1 MKLRHINKVL
11 NKWGFNIA
19 RTVPEAMPGSSG
31 RPVGNMYT
39 LLQDLATRGID
50 CKSIVDVGANKGL
63 WSMMAKA
70 VFPDARFLLIEPQLE
85 MEEPLHK
92 ICSQYPQMQY
102 VLAGAG
108 PENTEM
114 VLTVWKDLLGSS
126 LLPPTEQGLQNS
138 GQQRTIPIVT
148 IDSLLQQ
155 MQFPLPQLV
164 KMDIQGFEIE
174 ALKGATTLLGHTEV
188 FILEVSLIPFDNHP
202 DLPLLYDVV
211 QFMQQR
217 GYVTYDFA
225 GFGRRPYDGAL
236 GQCDICFVKESG
248 SLRRSN
254 KW

>member
-1 MKLRHINKVL
+1 MNFGYELKKFIP
-11 NKWGFNIA
+11 
-19 RTVPEAMPGSSG
+19 VPPPANPY
-31 RPVGNMYT
+31 RPVGVMEF
-39 LLQDLATRGID
+39 LLQDLKARGFTPN
-50 CKSIVDVGANKGL
+50 SILDVGANKGS
-63 WSMMAKA
+63 WSKSTQLI
-70 VFPDARFLLIEPQLE
+70 FPNARFLLIEPQLE
-85 MEEPLHK
+85 MEAALHTL
-92 ICSQYPQMQY
+92 CSQYPQMQY

-126 LLPPTEQGLQNS
+126 LLPPTEQGLQKS
-138 GQQRTIPIVT
+138 GQQRTIPILT

-202 DLPLLYDVV
+202 NLPLLYDVV
-211 QFMQQR
+211 QFMHQK
-217 GYVTYDFA
+217 GYVAYDFA

-236 GQCDICFVKESG
+236 GQCDICFV
-248 SLRRSN
+248 LRNGRLRGSN

>member
-1 MKLRHINKVL
+1 MKFGYELKKFIP
-11 NKWGFNIA
+11 
-19 RTVPEAMPGSSG
+19 VPPPANPY
-31 RPVGNMYT
+31 RPVGVMEY
-39 LLQDLATRGID
+39 LLEDLKARGFIPNA
-50 CKSIVDVGANKGL
+50 IIDVGANKGS
-63 WSMMAKA
+63 WSKSTQFI
-70 VFPDARFLLIEPQLE
+70 FPEARFLLIEPQLE

-126 LLPPTEQGLQNS
+126 LLPPTEEGLQNS

-155 MQFPLPQLV
+155 LQFPLPQLV
-164 KMDIQGFEIE
+164 KLDIQGFELE
-174 ALKGATTLLGHTEV
+174 ALKGASSLFGKTEV

-211 QFMQQR
+211 HFMQQR

-225 GFGRRPYDGAL
+225 GFGRRPFDGAL
-236 GQCDICFVKESG
+236 GQCDICFVKANG
-248 SLRRSN
+248 KLRHSN
-254 KW
+254 AWS